1 MTDKYYGIY
10 FDKHD
15 LEVNRHGDLMNPEV
29 LQIIEFEY
37 KDENSDEPTAMR
49 RVDKYGKVISEG
61 WKDWEYRDDIDHL
74 GRADYFSMQDAFD
87 DFYRWLEENTE
98 WRESSPETYWQ
109 PAEYVCVGITDCVD
123 EPPSYHRSKHSWWF

>member
-15 LEVNRHGDLMNPEV
+15 LIVNREGELMNLDV

-37 KDENSDEPTAMR
+37 ADENSDEPTIMR
-49 RVDKYGKVISEG
+49 RVDKYGNVIFEG
-61 WKDWEYRDDIDHL
+61 KWEYRDDIDHL
-74 GRADYFSMQDAFD
+74 GRNDYLSMQDAFD

-98 WRESSPETYWQ
+98 WRESSPQTYWQ
-109 PAEYVCVGITDCVD
+109 PAEYVCVGITGCVD
-123 EPPSYHRSKHSWWF
+123 EPPRYHRWSHSWF

>member
-10 FDKHD
+10 FDKLD
-15 LEVNRHGDLMNPEV
+15 LEVNRHGELMNPEV

-37 KDENSDEPTAMR
+37 EDEDSDEPTAMR
-49 RVDKYGKVISEG
+49 RVDSKGNVISEG
-61 WKDWEYRDDIDHL
+61 WDGWQYRDDLTHIGD
-74 GRADYFSMQDAFD
+74 RDDYYSVKDAFD
-87 DFYRWLEENTE
+87 DFYKWFTENLE

-123 EPPSYHRSKHSWWF
+123 EY